1 MKRQISILCFL
12 MIILMLFT
20 SCNSVKEPTVQP
32 SENSASETGDV
43 KPTEKP
49 TEEYESKYRITRQG
63 YDADNI
69 FKDSAELEMVIF
81 SDMYFSADAIP
92 SHSVK
97 IGQEDVLLTYKHSKD
112 QGSLAFDFYESE
124 DKKVSA
130 QYNSEKNAISQLS
143 LKSVD
148 LEEYTTQ
155 DQYLSLIY
163 SILADLGITD
173 FSCYTKKCST
183 SIKVS
188 DANSSS
194 VENKEGF
201 YSTEKENEAIDSYLF
216 EFVKYYG
223 EHSTT
228 DKISISFFLTTQT
241 ILIKFDSEDFVS
253 IAEINI
259 DRDDMRGE
267 LDKYIAAKLKS
278 SCTISS
284 LEITNEYLTV
294 EKGNPCY
301 VFVADIHCSRNG
313 GNEYALKTNF
323 VVFLNANNYKTN

>member
-12 MIILMLFT
+12 MIILMLFA

-32 SENSASETGDV
+32 SETSASETGDV

-92 SHSVK
+92 SYTVK

-112 QGSLAFDFYESE
+112 QGDLAFDFYESE

-143 LKSVD
+143 LKSLD
-148 LEEYTTQ
+148 LGEYTTE

-163 SILADLGITD
+163 SILADFGITD
-173 FSCYTKKCST
+173 LSYYTKTCST

-188 DANSSS
+188 GNNSSW
-194 VENKEGF
+194 VENKSEF
-201 YSTEKENEAIDSYLF
+201 YSNEKENEEIDKYRF
-216 EFVKYYG
+216 EFVRYYG
-223 EHSTT
+223 EYPTT
-228 DKISISFFLTTQT
+228 DKISISFSLTTQT
-241 ILIKFDSEDFVS
+241 VLIKFDPKDFVS
-253 IAEINI
+253 ISEISI
-259 DRDDMRGE
+259 DRDDMRSE
-267 LDKYIAAKLKS
+267 LDKYVAAELKS
-278 SCTISS
+278 TCTISS
-284 LEITNEYLTV
+284 LEITNEYLTI
-294 EKGNPCY
+294 EKGKPCY
-301 VFVADIHCSRNG
+301 VFVADIICSGDG